1 MCRPISA
8 LDSKF
13 SSALDQ
19 SQADL
24 AQLGLVLLPVQSVRA
39 KSCLCGDGEQLSLE
53 FDKHRKF
60 EFLSENQK
68 SDIRFRTFS
77 KETLVI

>member
-24 AQLGLVLLPVQSVRA
+24 AQLGLVLLLVQSVRA
-39 KSCLCGDGEQLSLE
+39 KSCLCGEQLSLE
-53 FDKHRKF
+53 FDRHWKF
-60 EFLSENQK
+60 EFLSENQN

-77 KETLVI
+77 KKTLVI